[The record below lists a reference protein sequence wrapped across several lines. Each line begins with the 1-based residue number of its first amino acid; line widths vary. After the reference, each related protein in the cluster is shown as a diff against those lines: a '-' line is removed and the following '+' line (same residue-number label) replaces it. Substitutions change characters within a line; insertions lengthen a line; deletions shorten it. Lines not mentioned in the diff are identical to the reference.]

1 MERRE
6 ILIRFKEESIM
17 PHEFA
22 IGGVYVPPLL
32 VASVLGTLAAAVTAR
47 LLNRVRLSRYFFY
60 PPAVFLA
67 LMIIYTVLFDTLLIP
82 F

>member
-1 MERRE
+1 
-6 ILIRFKEESIM
+6 M

-22 IGGVYVPPLL
+22 MGGVYLPPLL
-32 VASVLGTLAAAVTAR
+32 VASILGTIAAAVTAR

>member
-1 MERRE
+1 M
-6 ILIRFKEESIM
+6 
-17 PHEFA
+17 
-22 IGGVYVPPLL
+22 GGVYLPPLL
-32 VASVLGTLAAAVTAR
+32 VASILGTIAAAVTAR

>member
-1 MERRE
+1 
-6 ILIRFKEESIM
+6 M

-22 IGGVYVPPLL
+22 IGGVYLPPLL
-32 VASVLGTLAAAVTAR
+32 VASVLGTIAAAVTAR

-67 LMIIYTVLFDTLLIP
+67 LMVIYTVLFDTLLIP